1 MTVYSLKDHYS
12 EIEGRRLK
20 VTFKDGDTLTG
31 EFSGIY
37 SGLETATGQML
48 LEIDTGET
56 DVIRGAY
63 EDEIEDIEVLSE
75 KHGDWI

>member
-1 MTVYSLKDHYS
+1 MYSIKEHYD

-20 VTFKDGDTLTG
+20 VMFGDGSVLEG
-31 EFSGIY
+31 EFAGIY

-48 LEIDTGET
+48 LEIDTGEQ

-75 KHGDWI
+75 KHGEWI